1 MSYTVQR
8 EPDDLRCED
17 ILALAADHPFLRVE
31 EDLLV
36 LRYTNEWEDEEE
48 IELGKLR
55 GVISAEYPDDITI
68 GVLCEIAYVT
78 GSRVVS
84 EDGEVELAANL
95 PRVIVEPCEPLAF
108 DAWRAYVASQRDLEH
123 AEHGDSVILKREVLG
138 DWEEIV
144 LEYRSGRVFAT
155 YPDPGTLIRLARM
168 ARSLE
173 ARLVHEQRGPLELEV
188 LIGAAGA
195 PGRTYS
201 PKETYAAGEEISHPR
216 FGSGVVLRARAR
228 QLDVEFAGEVRKLA
242 HGL

>member
-8 EPDDLRCED
+8 ESDDLRCED
-17 ILALAADHPFLRVE
+17 ILALAANHPFLHVE

-55 GVISAEYPDDITI
+55 GEIKAEYPDDITI

-78 GSRVVS
+78 GSRVMS
-84 EDGEVELAANL
+84 EDGEVELNANL
-95 PRVIVEPCEPLAF
+95 PRVIVEPNQGLDY
-108 DAWRAYVASQRDLEH
+108 DAWRSYVASERDLEH
-123 AEHGDSVILKREVLG
+123 AEHGDSVIYSREVLG
-138 DWEEIV
+138 DQEEIV

-155 YPDPGTLIRLARM
+155 YPDQTTLVRLARM
-168 ARSLE
+168 ARALD
-173 ARLVHEQRGPLELEV
+173 ARLIHEQRGPLELET

-195 PGRTYS
+195 PGRSYS
-201 PKETYAAGEEISHPR
+201 PKETFAAGEEISHPR
-216 FGSGVVLRARAR
+216 FGAGVVLRARAR
-228 QLDVEFAGEVRKLA
+228 QLDVDFAGEVRKLA